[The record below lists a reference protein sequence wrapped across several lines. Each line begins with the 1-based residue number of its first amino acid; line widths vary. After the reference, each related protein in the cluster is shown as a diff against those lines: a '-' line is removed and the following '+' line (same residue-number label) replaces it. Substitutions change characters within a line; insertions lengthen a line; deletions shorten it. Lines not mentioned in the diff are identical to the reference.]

1 MISYVQLKVLQ
12 ICAKCHGLEKYA
24 KVDFFG
30 DEYFLWYVNEKP
42 FTEMLRKAWLVVRLL
57 NYRIISFSFSTLPYY
72 QIVDRKSIVKDK

>member
-30 DEYFLWYVNEKP
+30 DEYF
-42 FTEMLRKAWLVVRLL
+42 KAYIFYNIFIPWH
-57 NYRIISFSFSTLPYY
+57 SF
-72 QIVDRKSIVKDK
+72 DM